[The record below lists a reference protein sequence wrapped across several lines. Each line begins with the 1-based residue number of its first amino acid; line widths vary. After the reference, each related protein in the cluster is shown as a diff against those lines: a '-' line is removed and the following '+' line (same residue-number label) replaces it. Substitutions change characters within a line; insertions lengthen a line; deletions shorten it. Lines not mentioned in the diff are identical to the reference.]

1 MKVGL
6 FIFISLLILN
16 TLYAQVIFDLPPENE
31 TKPSRF
37 GASFQI
43 GIMFIDP
50 VEVNTHIQKYVK
62 AQIGNGI
69 VFLHTGDETI
79 SRAVNLNFS
88 PSIKFN
94 NYTLRC
100 MADFG
105 IASKSVTINSK
116 ENRFSVIRFSPG
128 LLLDRFFHLDDQK
141 KFFVGAGIQYHFMS
155 FENTPANGVGGRI
168 ETGIRFRAL
177 EETNY
182 SFFLMFDLANQNT
195 PTTIASKIKSIDF
208 SGPGIGARIEF

>member
-6 FIFISLLILN
+6 FISISLFLLN
-16 TLYAQVIFDLPPENE
+16 TLYAQVIFDLPPENK

-50 VEVNTHIQKYVK
+50 MEVNTYIQKYVK

-79 SRAVNLNFS
+79 NQAVNLNFS

-116 ENRFSVIRFSPG
+116 ENRFSVMRFSPG
-128 LLLDRFFHLDDQK
+128 LLLDRFFHIDDQK

-155 FENTPANGVGGRI
+155 FENTPANGFGGRI
-168 ETGIRFRAL
+168 ESGLRFRTL

-182 SFFLMFDLANQNT
+182 SFFLMFDFANQKT

-208 SGPGIGARIEF
+208 SGLGIGARIEF